1 MAEGITE
8 LYLKSGED
16 RRLRAGHP
24 WIFSNEVDTRRSPL
38 QALEPGAPVRVLAA
52 GGRPLGTGYGNPHS
66 LICVRLLSRD
76 PSMALDESLL
86 VHRLNVA
93 LSLRQRLFAVPC
105 YRLVHGEADGL
116 PGLVVDRFGPVCVVQ
131 INTAGMERLRDAL
144 LSALERVVRPEH
156 MLLRCDSPMRAL
168 EGLDSYVAWAR
179 GEGPTSLTVEESGA
193 RFTVPAATGQKTGW
207 YYDQAANRARL
218 ARYAA
223 GARVLDLYCYAG
235 AWGVQA
241 ARAGAAA
248 VLAVDSSRE
257 ALAQAEVNAV
267 ANGVGGRLEARCGD
281 VLEVLEQLRSAGE
294 RFDVVVTD
302 PPAFIKRRKDQRQ
315 GQGMYRRVNQAAMQV
330 LARDGLLVAASC
342 SAHLAEPDLQRIVLA
357 AGRHLDRSLQVL
369 EYGGQGPDHPVHP
382 AIPETRYIKALFT
395 RVLPSD

>member
-38 QALEPGAPVRVLAA
+38 QALEPGAPVRVRAA

-93 LSLRQRLFAVPC
+93 LSLRARLYATPC

-116 PGLVVDRFGPVCVVQ
+116 PGLVVDRFAAVCVVQ

-144 LSALERVVRPEH
+144 LNALERVVRPEH
-156 MLLRCDSPMRAL
+156 VLLRCDSPMRAL
-168 EGLDSYVAWAR
+168 EGLDSSVAWAR
-179 GEGPTSLTVEESGA
+179 GEGPATLTVEEDGA
-193 RFTVPAATGQKTGW
+193 WFTVPAVTGQKTGW

-241 ARAGAAA
+241 ARAGAVA

-257 ALAQAEVNAV
+257 ALAQAAGNAV
-267 ANGVGGRLEARCGD
+267 ANGVAGRFEARCGD
-281 VLEVLEQLRSAGE
+281 ALEVLEQLRAAGE
-294 RFDVVVTD
+294 RFDVVVVD

-315 GQGMYRRVNQAAMQV
+315 GQGMYRRLNQAAMQV
-330 LARDGLLVAASC
+330 LAKDGLLVSASC
-342 SAHLAEPDLQRIVLA
+342 SAHLAETDLQRIVLA

-382 AIPETRYIKALFT
+382 AIPETRYIKALFA

>member
-1 MAEGITE
+1 MAEAITE
-8 LYLKSGED
+8 IYLKSGED

-38 QALEPGAPVRVLAA
+38 QALEPGAPVLVRAA

-93 LSLRQRLFAVPC
+93 LSLRHRLYATPC

-116 PGLVVDRFGPVCVVQ
+116 PGLVD
-131 INTAGMERLRDAL
+131 
-144 LSALERVVRPEH
+144 ALERVVRPEH
-156 MLLRCDSPMRAL
+156 VLLRRDSPMRAL
-168 EGLDSYVAWAR
+168 EGLDSSVAWAR
-179 GEGPTSLTVEESGA
+179 GEGPATLTVEESGGV
-193 RFTVPAATGQKTGW
+193 FTVPAMTGQKTGW

-218 ARYAA
+218 TRYAA

-241 ARAGAAA
+241 ARAGAAT

-257 ALAQAEVNAV
+257 ALAQAEGNAA
-267 ANGVGGRLEARCGD
+267 ANGVAGRIEARCGD
-281 VLEVLEQLRSAGE
+281 ALEVLEQLRADGE
-294 RFDVVVTD
+294 RFDVVVAD

-315 GQGMYRRVNQAAMQV
+315 GQGMYRRLNQAAMQV
-330 LARDGLLVAASC
+330 LARDGLLVSASC
-342 SAHLAEPDLQRIVLA
+342 SADTWTA
-357 AGRHLDRSLQVL
+357 ACRCWSTAARARTTRCIRLSPRPVTSRPCSPGCCRRSSSTPSPSGCQ
-369 EYGGQGPDHPVHP
+369 ENPVP
-382 AIPETRYIKALFT
+382 CCVTQKSTRW
-395 RVLPSD
+395 PSR

>member
-1 MAEGITE
+1 MAEAITE

-38 QALEPGAPVRVLAA
+38 QALEPGAPVRVRAA

-93 LSLRQRLFAVPC
+93 LSLRRRLFATPC

-116 PGLVVDRFGPVCVVQ
+116 PGLVVDRFGAVCVVQ

-144 LSALERVVRPEH
+144 LNALERVVRPEH
-156 MLLRCDSPMRAL
+156 VLLRCDSPMRAL
-168 EGLDSYVAWAR
+168 EGLDSSVAWAR
-179 GEGPTSLTVEESGA
+179 REGPATLSVEEGGA
-193 RFTVPAATGQKTGW
+193 QFTVPAVTGQKTGW

-218 ARYAA
+218 GRYAA

-241 ARAGAAA
+241 ARAGAVA

-257 ALAQAEVNAV
+257 ALAQAEGNAA
-267 ANGVGGRLEARCGD
+267 ANGVAGRFEARCGD
-281 VLEVLEQLRSAGE
+281 ALEVLEQLRAAGE
-294 RFDVVVTD
+294 RFDVVVAD

-315 GQGMYRRVNQAAMQV
+315 GQGMYRRLNQAAMQV
-330 LARDGLLVAASC
+330 LAKDGLLVSASC
-342 SAHLAEPDLQRIVLA
+342 SAHLAETDLQRILLA

-382 AIPETRYIKALFT
+382 AIPETRYIKALFA